1 MIWRFSGLMMEAIL
15 ARNLKGLAVHMGN
28 PGCKSGVEKAA
39 RLDLGGTLA
48 QAVFRSLLGVMS
60 GSMGMAA
67 QGLYSIGD
75 AITKSLT
82 LASIRISKIPPSKT
96 FPFGAGKILFVTS
109 LIIGISLIGTGVFLA
124 STSFNEPKTV
134 EATSSLFAIVGVIIS
149 AAFSELM
156 SRYLS
161 CVAKENDN
169 IALRSASRDNRIDA
183 ITSIVVFTG
192 IVLSDAGIDA
202 ADHIAALLVSVIV
215 MNMGRIIAWDA
226 IKGLLD
232 VSVPREALDEIAR
245 KSRAIKGVREI
256 KLIRGRSLGEFWE
269 IYMHVS
275 VDETLTVAES
285 NAIVSS
291 LRENILGSFPDV
303 QHAWIITVP
312 DKSRK
317 GDVPDY
323 WADHL
328 FADAINIAEQ
338 EPSAVG
344 LPSE

>member
-1 MIWRFSGLMMEAIL
+1 MEAIL
-15 ARNLKGLAVHMGN
+15 ARDLEGLAVHMGN
-28 PGCKSGVEKAA
+28 SGRKTCVEEAA

-48 QAVFRSLLGVMS
+48 QAIFRSLLGVMS

-124 STSFNEPKTV
+124 STSFNEPNTV
-134 EATSSLFAIVGVIIS
+134 EATGSLFAIVGVIVS

-161 CVAKENDN
+161 CVATENDN

-183 ITSIVVFTG
+183 ITSIVVITG
-192 IVLSDAGIDA
+192 IVLSNAGLDA
-202 ADHIAALLVSVIV
+202 ADHIAALLVSLIV
-215 MNMGRIIAWDA
+215 MNIGRIIAWDA

-232 VSVPREALDEIAR
+232 VTVPRETLDEIAR
-245 KSRAIKGVREI
+245 KSRATKGVREI

-275 VDETLTVAES
+275 IDEKLTVAES
-285 NAIVSS
+285 NAIVNN
-291 LRENILGSFPDV
+291 LRENILDSFSEV

-312 DKSRK
+312 DTSQND
-317 GDVPDY
+317 DVPDY
-323 WADHL
+323 WAGHL
-328 FADAINIAEQ
+328 FADTIKQ
-338 EPSAVG
+338 EPAS
-344 LPSE
+344 PSLHSE

>member
-1 MIWRFSGLMMEAIL
+1 
-15 ARNLKGLAVHMGN
+15 MGN
-28 PGCKSGVEKAA
+28 SGGKTCVENAA

-48 QAVFRSLLGVMS
+48 QAIFRSLLGVMS

-124 STSFNEPKTV
+124 STSFNEPNTV
-134 EATSSLFAIVGVIIS
+134 EATGSLFAIVGVIVS

-161 CVAKENDN
+161 CVATENDN

-183 ITSIVVFTG
+183 ITSIVVLTG
-192 IVLSDAGIDA
+192 IVLSDAGLDA
-202 ADHIAALLVSVIV
+202 ADHIAALLVSLIV
-215 MNMGRIIAWDA
+215 MNIGRIIAWDA

-232 VSVPREALDEIAR
+232 VTVPRETLDEIAR
-245 KSRAIKGVREI
+245 KSRTTKGVREI

-269 IYMHVS
+269 VYMHVS
-275 VDETLTVAES
+275 IDEKLTIAES
-285 NAIVSS
+285 NAIINN
-291 LRENILGSFPDV
+291 LRINILDSFSEV

-312 DKSRK
+312 DTSRND
-317 GDVPDY
+317 DVQDY

-328 FADAINIAEQ
+328 FADAIKQ
-338 EPSAVG
+338 EPAS
-344 LPSE
+344 PSLHSE

>member
-1 MIWRFSGLMMEAIL
+1 
-15 ARNLKGLAVHMGN
+15 MGN
-28 PGCKSGVEKAA
+28 SGCISCVEKAA

-48 QAVFRSLLGVMS
+48 QAIFRSLLGVMS

-124 STSFNEPKTV
+124 STSFNEPNTV
-134 EATSSLFAIVGVIIS
+134 EATGSLFAIVGVIVS

-161 CVAKENDN
+161 CVATENDN

-183 ITSIVVFTG
+183 ITSIVVFAG
-192 IVLSDAGIDA
+192 IVLSDAGIAA
-202 ADHIAALLVSVIV
+202 ADHIAALLVSLIV
-215 MNMGRIIAWDA
+215 MNIGRIIAWDA

-232 VSVPREALDEIAR
+232 VTVPRDKLDKIAR
-245 KSRAIKGVREI
+245 KSRATKGVREI

-275 VDETLTVAES
+275 IDEMLTVAES
-285 NAIVSS
+285 NAIVNS
-291 LRENILGSFPDV
+291 LRENILDSFPEV

-312 DKSRK
+312 DTNRND
-317 GDVPDY
+317 DVPDY

-328 FADAINIAEQ
+328 FADAIKQDSAS
-338 EPSAVG
+338 PS
-344 LPSE
+344 LPSD